1 MTAGVLGDPSLPDD
15 GGAGQGHPPD
25 RERLTEPGRRGAGW
39 GRRGPRQAPVGEGLC
54 AAAAPPRR
62 AWDPLQ
68 GRTTRGA
75 GSHRPGAPR
84 RPAWTRG
91 REQHSRDCAAV
102 CGVCVCMRAG
112 WAGPRRPPAPLGTA
126 VRGPRQPQT
135 VPGTWLKRLRLL
147 RRRDA
152 SRPGP
157 GGLPGGPVPA
167 AQPRCPCRSP
177 EHRSLR
183 HLFLPEG
190 QPEVVFPAVGRGPLS
205 RRVSQLLTPG
215 WGLITFW
222 NILKHS

>member
-1 MTAGVLGDPSLPDD
+1 MGTA
-15 GGAGQGHPPD
+15 
-25 RERLTEPGRRGAGW
+25 W
-39 GRRGPRQAPVGEGLC
+39 
-54 AAAAPPRR
+54 AAAGARGRGTLCCGRPAPPGLG
-62 AWDPLQ
+62 PELQ
-68 GRTTRGA
+68 GRTMRGA

-190 QPEVVFPAVGRGPLS
+190 QPEVAFPAVGRGPLS